1 MKHALQKAYTLYM
14 TEYGVFSGP
23 VNRSTG
29 TAIKNAVE
37 ERDGM
42 GRLPVARNP

>member
-1 MKHALQKAYTLYM
+1 MKYALQKAYTLHM

-23 VNRSTG
+23 VDSSRWPFSTG

-37 ERDGM
+37 E
-42 GRLPVARNP
+42 